1 MIINMFFINK
11 FYILEKRQALNEVY
25 KEINNL
31 ELDELFNVITD
42 IENKT
47 LTTIAY
53 VKDFGNVD
61 VINDEIINALERKK
75 IKLNKFWITE
85 EVLEQL
91 NYTSVNKIY
100 DQELVKYKFYVKIL
114 KKENYIF
121 VIGLALSSISEIIS
135 IINKFIILIIIFS
148 IILNWVIV
156 RVNSYMIIKPL
167 KNIKVLSKDIASLN
181 FRTENIKTGDE
192 IEDLANSV
200 NDMSKSLEKA
210 HKELNTQNLKL
221 KELLCNVAHEVK
233 TPLSIIKVYVQGI
246 EDGFDDGTYLDV
258 IHDEIHKIDGL
269 IENLLLWF
277 KIGRE
282 ENEKE
287 RVDLFKI
294 INENLHKYKL
304 VFDENKLKVDV
315 NICDGLDYFVFSNK
329 DHINMVF
336 ENLLTNAIKYSN
348 DKRIEI
354 FLNKENE
361 KIKFRI
367 INGIDKI
374 EDDMEKIWI
383 PFYVLEKSRDK
394 NFSGT
399 GLGLPIV
406 KEILEKYEFEFGV
419 KCTGN
424 KFEFYIDFN

>member
-1 MIINMFFINK
+1 M
-11 FYILEKRQALNEVY
+11 
-25 KEINNL
+25 
-31 ELDELFNVITD
+31 
-42 IENKT
+42 
-47 LTTIAY
+47 Y
-53 VKDFGNVD
+53 VEDLGNVD

-148 IILNWVIV
+148 IILNWIIV

-277 KIGRE
+277 KIG
-282 ENEKE
+282 
-287 RVDLFKI
+287 
-294 INENLHKYKL
+294 H
-304 VFDENKLKVDV
+304 
-315 NICDGLDYFVFSNK
+315 
-329 DHINMVF
+329 
-336 ENLLTNAIKYSN
+336 
-348 DKRIEI
+348 
-354 FLNKENE
+354 
-361 KIKFRI
+361 
-367 INGIDKI
+367 
-374 EDDMEKIWI
+374 
-383 PFYVLEKSRDK
+383 
-394 NFSGT
+394 
-399 GLGLPIV
+399 
-406 KEILEKYEFEFGV
+406 
-419 KCTGN
+419 
-424 KFEFYIDFN
+424 